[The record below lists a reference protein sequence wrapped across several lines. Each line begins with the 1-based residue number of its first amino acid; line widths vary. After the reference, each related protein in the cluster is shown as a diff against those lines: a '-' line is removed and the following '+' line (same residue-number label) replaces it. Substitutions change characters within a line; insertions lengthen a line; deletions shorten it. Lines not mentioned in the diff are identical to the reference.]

1 MGKAWT
7 AHDTSNPSL
16 LDTWF
21 CLDRKHVFFD
31 CGQFRIL
38 IENGVFHVVTNW
50 NDKLFK
56 CMNMME
62 IHTAKEET
70 GKKALNV
77 IKLWKIV
84 KYLINPN
91 TSNEI
96 GIKNIRL
103 NMNLKNK

>member
-1 MGKAWT
+1 MGQAWT
-7 AHDTSNPSL
+7 AHDTSTPSL

-31 CGQFRIL
+31 CGRFRIL

-56 CMNMME
+56 CMDVME

-70 GKKALNV
+70 EKKALDVHQTLEHN
-77 IKLWKIV
+77 KIFDKP
-84 KYLINPN
+84 KYDQGDMYKKY
-91 TSNEI
+91 TFKYESE
-96 GIKNIRL
+96 K
-103 NMNLKNK
+103 

>member
-1 MGKAWT
+1 
-7 AHDTSNPSL
+7 
-16 LDTWF
+16 
-21 CLDRKHVFFD
+21 
-31 CGQFRIL
+31 
-38 IENGVFHVVTNW
+38 
-50 NDKLFK
+50 
-56 CMNMME
+56 MNMME